1 MKVALASYLGS
12 IPDGTAKLDGIKLG
26 EVVAARILAARE
38 NDGCNEPDDYRPRT
52 APGVYVATPITA
64 ASMWPKL
71 KPFAIASGSQFRPG
85 PPISLESKEWAA
97 DFNEIKDY
105 GEKNS
110 PKRTDQQTETAKFW
124 LMVGPQAITRL
135 YANL

>member
-1 MKVALASYLGS
+1 
-12 IPDGTAKLDGIKLG
+12 
-26 EVVAARILAARE
+26 
-38 NDGCNEPDDYRPRT
+38 
-52 APGVYVATPITA
+52 
-64 ASMWPKL
+64 MWPKL

-105 GEKNS
+105 GGKNS
-110 PKRTDQQTETAKFW
+110 PRRTDQQTETAKFW